1 MEDKTQPQ
9 DKAGQTET
17 ATGQAEASTAATDDT
32 IDDAEATMQRIK
44 EELLDDDPKPSPTMT
59 LRKILGG
66 DILTAELVRRQVWLL
81 LLVFAFTIVYVAF
94 RYQCQQDIILID
106 KLETELKD
114 AKYKALSSSST
125 LTERCRESHVLE
137 ILKNNSDSTLH
148 IAEQPPYII
157 TVPDENE

>member
-81 LLVFAFTIVYVAF
+81 LLVFAFTIV
-94 RYQCQQDIILID
+94 
-106 KLETELKD
+106 
-114 AKYKALSSSST
+114 
-125 LTERCRESHVLE
+125 
-137 ILKNNSDSTLH
+137 
-148 IAEQPPYII
+148 
-157 TVPDENE
+157 